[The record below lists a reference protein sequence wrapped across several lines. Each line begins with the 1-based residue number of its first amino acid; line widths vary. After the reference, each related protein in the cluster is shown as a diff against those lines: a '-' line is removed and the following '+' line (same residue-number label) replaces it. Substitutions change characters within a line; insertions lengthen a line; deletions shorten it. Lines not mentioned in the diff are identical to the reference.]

1 MTDLALPFP
10 PNVRRDD
17 PVTSYEASGLN
28 RNTLRAR
35 VLDTLERHPNGL
47 TDHEL
52 TLAIGEPERRKPSVA
67 KRRQEVGA
75 VDTGERRLSADGCRC
90 IVWTLRRAS

>member
-1 MTDLALPFP
+1 MSDTLLPFP

-17 PVTSYEASGLN
+17 PTTSYEASALK
-28 RNTLRAR
+28 RTSLRAR

-75 VDTGERRLSADGCRC
+75 VDTGQRRTSVDGCAC
-90 IVWTLRRAS
+90 IVWSIR

>member
-1 MTDLALPFP
+1 MSDTLLPFP
-10 PNVRRDD
+10 PNVRKGD
-17 PVTSYEASGLN
+17 PATSYEASALK
-28 RNTLRAR
+28 RTTLRAR

-75 VDTGERRLSADGCRC
+75 FDTGQRRTSPDGCAC
-90 IVWTLRRAS
+90 AVWSLR